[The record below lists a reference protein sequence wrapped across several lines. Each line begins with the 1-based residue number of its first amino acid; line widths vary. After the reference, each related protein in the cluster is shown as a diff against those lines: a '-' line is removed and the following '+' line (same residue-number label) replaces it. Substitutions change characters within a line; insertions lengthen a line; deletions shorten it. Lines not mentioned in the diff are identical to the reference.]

1 MKYSKYI
8 LWLAAPFLFASCG
21 DDFLNRL
28 PSENASEEQ
37 VQDAIERNPDAIKG
51 YITG

>member
-21 DDFLNRL
+21 DDFLNL
-28 PSENASEEQ
+28 NSA
-37 VQDAIERNPDAIKG
+37 
-51 YITG
+51 TLL